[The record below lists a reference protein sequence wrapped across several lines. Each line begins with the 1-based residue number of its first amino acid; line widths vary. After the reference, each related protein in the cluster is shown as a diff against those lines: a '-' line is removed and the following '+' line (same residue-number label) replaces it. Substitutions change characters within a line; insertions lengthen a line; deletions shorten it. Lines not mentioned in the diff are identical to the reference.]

1 MESLQ
6 GRLKER
12 RKKKRLRALRNFLV
26 VAVVIGS
33 IIGCYKLVHRPGMA
47 FGKVAITGTKLLN
60 EADVVRMANSQ
71 MPVNL
76 FTISPWTVEDS
87 LKQDIRFMNAKASY
101 KWPNKLEI
109 SVQER
114 EPALYVANAYNG
126 YIMIDYKG
134 TIMSVS
140 NSIPDTKAP
149 LLIGEKCGNAF
160 IGDDVA
166 NERVDGIL
174 KFLLSINAEGRRQIA
189 ELMMDDEKNVKLQL
203 RNGLLLRLGRAE
215 SMADRAPMFNTVYN
229 EIKDKHIQ
237 AEYIDL
243 QFKKPYIKLKP
254 ELMKVKK
261 S

>member
-12 RKKKRLRALRNFLV
+12 RRKKRLRWMRNFLV

-33 IIGCYKLVHRPGMA
+33 MVGCYKLVHRPGMA
-47 FGKVAITGTKLLN
+47 FGKVVISGTKLLN
-60 EADVVRMANSQ
+60 EADVVRMSNSQ
-71 MPVNL
+71 LPVNL

-87 LKQDIRFMNAKASY
+87 LKQDIRFMNARASY
-101 KWPNKLEI
+101 KWPNRLEV

-126 YIMIDYKG
+126 YIMVDYKG
-134 TIMSVS
+134 TIMSVT

-149 LLIGEKCGNAF
+149 LLVGEKCGNAF

-174 KFLLSINAEGRRQIA
+174 KFLLSINSEGRRQIA

-203 RNGLLLRLGRAE
+203 RNGLLLRLGKAE

>member
-12 RKKKRLRALRNFLV
+12 RRKARLRILKAVLV
-26 VAVVIGS
+26 VVIVVGAMV
-33 IIGCYKLVHRPGMA
+33 GFYKLVHRPGMA
-47 FGKVAITGTKLLN
+47 FGQIAIQGTKQLK
-60 EADVVRMANSQ
+60 DSDIVRMANSQ

-76 FTISPWTVEDS
+76 FTVTPWEVERG
-87 LKQDIRFMNAKASY
+87 LQQDIRFMNAKASY
-101 KWPNKLEI
+101 KWPNKLEV

-114 EPALYVANAYNG
+114 EPALYVANSYDG
-126 YIMIDYKG
+126 YIMVDYKG

-140 NSIPDTKAP
+140 NSIPDSKAP
-149 LLIGEKCGNAF
+149 LLVGEKCGNAF
-160 IGDDVA
+160 VGDDVA

-174 KFLLSINAEGRRQIA
+174 RFLLSINSEGRRQIA
-189 ELMMDDEKNVKLQL
+189 ELMMDEEKCVKLQL
-203 RNGLLLRLGRAE
+203 RNGLLLRLGKAE
-215 SMADRAPMFNTVYN
+215 TMSDRAPLFNTVYN
-229 EIKDKHIQ
+229 EIKDKNIQ

>member
-12 RKKKRLRALRNFLV
+12 RHKRRMRWLRIFMVAAV
-26 VAVVIGS
+26 VAGTCF
-33 IIGCYKLVHRPGMA
+33 GLYKFTHRPGMA
-47 FGKVAITGTKLLN
+47 FGQIIIKGTKQLKP
-60 EADVVRMANSQ
+60 EDIVRMANSK

-76 FTISPWTVEDS
+76 FTVSPGTVEYALS
-87 LKQDIRFMNAKASY
+87 QDIRFFDTKASY
-101 KWPNKLEI
+101 KWPNKLE
-109 SVQER
+109 VEVKER
-114 EPALYVANAYNG
+114 EPALYVANSYNG
-126 YIMIDYKG
+126 YIMVDYKG
-134 TIMSVS
+134 TVMSVS

-149 LLIGEKCGNAF
+149 LLVGEQCGNAF
-160 IGDDVA
+160 VGDDVG
-166 NERVDGIL
+166 NKRVDNIL
-174 KFLLSINAEGRRQIA
+174 KFLLSINSEARKQIA
-189 ELMMDDEKNVKLQL
+189 ELMMDDDKNVKLQL
-203 RNGLLLRLGRAE
+203 RNGLLLRLGSAE
-215 SMADRAPMFNTVYN
+215 AIPDKAPMFNTVFN